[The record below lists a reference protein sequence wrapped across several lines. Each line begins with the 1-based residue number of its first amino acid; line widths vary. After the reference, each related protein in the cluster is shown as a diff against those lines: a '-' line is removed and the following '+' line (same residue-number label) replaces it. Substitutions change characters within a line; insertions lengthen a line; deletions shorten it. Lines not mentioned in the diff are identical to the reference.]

1 MELKLTRDS
10 DQLQHRTFGQLFV
23 DGAKQCETL
32 EDPVRE
38 VDGATVENWKV
49 KGDTAIPRGRYRVVV
64 DRSEK
69 FSKRASA
76 KAGYPVD
83 VLMPHLLN
91 VPGFEG
97 IRIHSGNTEKD
108 VEGCILVGTKR
119 TATAILESR
128 IAFNELFADIREA
141 LANGEQVWIE
151 VA

>member
-1 MELKLTRDS
+1 MMELEVKGDD
-10 DQLQHRTFGQLFV
+10 DQLQHRTFGQMFV

-38 VDGATVENWKV
+38 VEGAPVTNWKV
-49 KGDTAIPRGRYRVVV
+49 KSDTAIPRGRYRLVV

-76 KAGYPVD
+76 KAGHPVD

-91 VPGFEG
+91 VPGFDG

-108 VEGCILVGTKR
+108 VEGCILVG
-119 TATAILESR
+119 
-128 IAFNELFADIREA
+128 
-141 LANGEQVWIE
+141 
-151 VA
+151 

>member
-1 MELKLTRDS
+1 MELEVKRDD
-10 DQLQHRTFGQLFV
+10 DQLQHRTFGQMFV

-38 VDGATVENWKV
+38 VEGAPVTNWKV
-49 KGDTAIPRGRYRVVV
+49 KSDTAIPRGRYRLVV

-76 KAGYPVD
+76 KAGHPVD

-91 VPGFEG
+91 VPGFDG

-108 VEGCILVGTKR
+108 VEGCILVGTAR
-119 TATAILESR
+119 SDIGILNSR
-128 IAFNELFADIREA
+128 VAYNELFADIQEA
-141 LANGEQVWIE
+141 LANGEQVWIT